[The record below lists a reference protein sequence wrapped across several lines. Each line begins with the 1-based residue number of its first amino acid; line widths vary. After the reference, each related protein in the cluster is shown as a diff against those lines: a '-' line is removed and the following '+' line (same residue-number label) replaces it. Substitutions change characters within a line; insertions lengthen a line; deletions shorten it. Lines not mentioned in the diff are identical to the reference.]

1 MCLNLKYLRSS
12 RDGNITSKCTLWMPK
27 AVATRRISL
36 SASELVHYCHHM
48 VNTFNYVWHFHYTNF
63 PFVLLPP
70 PLDETIISED
80 PTPAET
86 SNPKN
91 RKNVLQQQQQQ
102 SQMIILAALVLAAGI
117 IITSIIVAGCVAIC
131 RIRRPKPPEPEEVR
145 KRIR

>member
-1 MCLNLKYLRSS
+1 M
-12 RDGNITSKCTLWMPK
+12 D
-27 AVATRRISL
+27 
-36 SASELVHYCHHM
+36 E
-48 VNTFNYVWHFHYTNF
+48 
-63 PFVLLPP
+63 
-70 PLDETIISED
+70 DETIISED

-86 SNPKN
+86 SNQKN
-91 RKNVLQQQQQQ
+91 RKIVLQQQHQQ